1 MICHKTKPNQFG
13 SIFLIYLFIISDIFL
28 LFVFQWRWP
37 GYVFVMYRL
46 GISLFTVTSLIDY
59 LLMTSQNSEL
69 EHNIFVY
76 LTTWT
81 YLLLV
86 LYAVTS
92 AATAAYFYWLRQIR
106 KFDPTWTPASKFTS
120 VTNLLA
126 ASPSIHTTSSGFVL
140 APMTPAA
147 SACPTS
153 PTTKISE
160 STLTTTTNTTTTT
173 PKVPRR
179 NRNSKTHSKL
189 VLETDPRCL
198 IIPPPPQFDTG
209 IYTKVPNEPD
219 VEVCY
224 YKETDLRRLS
234 EFQDK
239 TRHDHEEISYS
250 LSSATAARAARAT
263 PNQTPVRTHVFS
275 TESHHEPLS
284 FLNPTFSR
292 DEVSTKW
299 YFQLCWL
306 LYEILFV
313 AAILVSLAYVSAIFP
328 KLKDSQWQ
336 YHGVSLADLSV
347 HCINSILL
355 LLEVFVCAYPVR
367 LLHAIYPMLYACIYT
382 VFSLAYWSCNTE
394 QNVLYPGVL
403 DWNHPGLTASFVAL
417 LVCLIIP
424 AFHIIHF
431 ILYHFRLFLYKKI
444 YKEDYLFI
452 LWKEEKQ
459 KYFSCIELIQL
470 M

>member
-1 MICHKTKPNQFG
+1 MGNWLKQEASFENVYFDYRKP
-13 SIFLIYLFIISDIFL
+13 D
-28 LFVFQWRWP
+28 VFFSSQWRWP

-86 LYAVTS
+86 LYAITS

-106 KFDPTWTPASKFTS
+106 KFDPSWTPASKFTS

-126 ASPSIHTTSSGFVL
+126 ASPSLHTTSSGFVL
-140 APMTPAA
+140 ASMTPAA
-147 SACPTS
+147 SAAPTS
-153 PTTKISE
+153 PTRKTSE
-160 STLTTTTNTTTTT
+160 STLTTI

-179 NRNSKTHSKL
+179 NRNSKTRSKL
-189 VLETDPRCL
+189 VSESDPRCM

-209 IYTKVPNEPD
+209 SYTKVPSEPD
-219 VEVCY
+219 VEACF

-234 EFQDK
+234 DLRDK
-239 TRHDHEEISYS
+239 TNQPEDDFSCS
-250 LSSATAARAARAT
+250 LTSPTTTRPSTPT
-263 PNQTPVRTHVFS
+263 PNQTSVRTHVFS

-284 FLNPTFSR
+284 FLNPTFSH
-292 DEVSTKW
+292 DQVSTQW

-313 AAILVSLAYVSAIFP
+313 TAILVSVAYISAIFP

-336 YHGVSLADLSV
+336 CHGVSLADLSV

-355 LLEVFVCAYPVR
+355 LFEVFVCAYPVR
-367 LLHAIYPMLYACIYT
+367 LLHVIYPMLYACVYT

-394 QNVLYPGVL
+394 ENVLYPGVL
-403 DWNHPGLTASFVAL
+403 DWNHPALTASFVAL

-424 AFHIIHF
+424 LFHF
-431 ILYHFRLFLYKKI
+431 IHYVLYRLRLFLYKKV
-444 YKEDYLFI
+444 YKEDYLFA
-452 LWKEEKQ
+452 L
-459 KYFSCIELIQL
+459 
-470 M
+470 